1 MPHVLSPRQAAILN
15 EMGVDVWRLRGQK
28 SLESNAEDNAKSS
41 AGAVLASLPQDE
53 VATLV
58 PDTGPLVSL
67 GQDWD
72 ALNAAIRA
80 CTKCGL
86 HQTRTQAVCGVGNT
100 QADWLVVGEA
110 PGADEDAKGEPFVG
124 RAGQLL
130 NEMLRAIGL
139 NREEVFIANILKCRP
154 PDNRDPGAGE
164 IAECLPYLRR
174 QIELVQPKVILVV
187 GRIAAQS
194 LLQVTT
200 PVGKLRGQVHEFEG
214 LPLVVTYHPA
224 YLLRSP
230 TQKAKSW
237 QDLLLAQDVLKGA
250 AG

>member
-28 SLESNAEDNAKSS
+28 SLESNAEGNAKSS

-58 PDTGPLVSL
+58 PDTGLPVSL

-200 PVGKLRGQVHEFEG
+200 PVGKLRGQVYEFEG

-237 QDLLLAQDVLKGA
+237 QDLLLAQDILKGA

>member
-1 MPHVLSPRQAAILN
+1 
-15 EMGVDVWRLRGQK
+15 
-28 SLESNAEDNAKSS
+28 
-41 AGAVLASLPQDE
+41 
-53 VATLV
+53 
-58 PDTGPLVSL
+58 
-67 GQDWD
+67 
-72 ALNAAIRA
+72 
-80 CTKCGL
+80 
-86 HQTRTQAVCGVGNT
+86 
-100 QADWLVVGEA
+100 
-110 PGADEDAKGEPFVG
+110 
-124 RAGQLL
+124 
-130 NEMLRAIGL
+130 
-139 NREEVFIANILKCRP
+139 
-154 PDNRDPGAGE
+154 
-164 IAECLPYLRR
+164 LRR

-237 QDLLLAQDVLKGA
+237 QDLLLAQNVLKGA